1 VRRAAA
7 IAEGELPAARRTKLR
22 ARLAMTIPDD
32 AKKLDR
38 VTHFLGE
45 LVGAAF
51 PDDASTEL
59 QRARGDQSLMRANI
73 QEAFLDWL
81 RSETQSYPV
90 VLVLEN
96 MQWGDLQTLKLIDA
110 ALTELRDRP
119 LMVLGLARNDVRDRF
134 PDMWA
139 DRELLDLRLGPLT
152 TSASKRLVRHVLGD
166 APSSEEVDRIVR
178 RGEGNPFY
186 LEELIR
192 AVAEGKRGM
201 LPDTVLGMA
210 QSRLDAVS
218 DEARRVL
225 RAGSIY
231 GERFWKGGVLALV
244 GSTMGAPE
252 LDRLLEELE
261 RHELIVRRK
270 DSAFPDEAEYA
281 FRQALIR
288 DAAYALLTDDDRCLG
303 HRLAGE
309 WLLAQ
314 GEPDWNLVAQHY
326 ERGGVGITSQPPGAA
341 NPFR

>member
-1 VRRAAA
+1 
-7 IAEGELPAARRTKLR
+7 
-22 ARLAMTIPDD
+22 
-32 AKKLDR
+32 
-38 VTHFLGE
+38 
-45 LVGAAF
+45 
-51 PDDASTEL
+51 
-59 QRARGDQSLMRANI
+59 MRANI

-134 PDMWA
+134 PDLWA